1 MKKKICFVGLV
12 GAFLLC
18 SLSLV
23 VPVFAQEFDKPF
35 DIRERVGLRPDTLI
49 ATTFNGSHVY
59 VSWIS
64 RNDETFRWQVNLA
77 HSSDG
82 GGSFD
87 DLVIL
92 HSEVVGMRLPELI
105 AKGDT
110 VYVAFVLGI
119 SPHDLFFCKLNTQ
132 GDGPCRLVVFDIN
145 YMIDNMHMAVAE
157 DKVYIAWN
165 GQVFGFDARLIVST
179 NNGATFSQPI
189 TLTDDPR
196 VQRRVTDLIATGE
209 DIYVKWTV
217 AGQPFLIHGAIM
229 ESGIKISGK

>member
-1 MKKKICFVGLV
+1 MKKEIRFVGWV
-12 GAFLLC
+12 WAILLC
-18 SLSLV
+18 SQSLV
-23 VPVFAQEFDKPF
+23 IAAFAQEFDKPF
-35 DIRERVGLRPDTLI
+35 DVRERLGLRSDTLI
-49 ATTFNGSHVY
+49 ATAFNGSHVY

-87 DLVIL
+87 DPVIL

-105 AKGDT
+105 AKEDT

-119 SPHDLFFCKLNTQ
+119 TPHDLFFCKLNLQ
-132 GDGPCRLVVFDIN
+132 GDGPCRLVVYDIN
-145 YMIDNMHMAVAE
+145 YMIDNMRMAVAE
-157 DKVYIAWN
+157 NKVYIAWN
-165 GQVFGFDARLIVST
+165 GQVFGFDVRLIVST

-209 DIYVKWTV
+209 DVYVKWTV
-217 AGQPFLIHGAIM
+217 AGQPFLLHGVIM
-229 ESGIKISGK
+229 ESDLKIW